1 MIAAD
6 TKIARKQEEKM
17 LFKNLGVP
25 ELILILVVA
34 MLIFG
39 PGRIGKLGSELGRGI
54 RGFQEGLKS
63 KEDKEKEKEEKAL
76 EVVEASTE
84 SEAET
89 EA

>member
-1 MIAAD
+1 
-6 TKIARKQEEKM
+6 M

-54 RGFQEGLKS
+54 RGFKDGLQS
-63 KEDKEKEKEEKAL
+63 DEEKKAKAAEL
-76 EVVEASTE
+76 EEATNVETTNA
-84 SEAET
+84 EA
-89 EA
+89 

>member
-1 MIAAD
+1 
-6 TKIARKQEEKM
+6 M
-17 LFKNLGVP
+17 LFKNLGIP

-39 PGRIGKLGSELGRGI
+39 PGRIGKLGSELGKGI

-63 KEDKEKEKEEKAL
+63 KEKKEE
-76 EVVEASTE
+76 EAAEAAETATE
-84 SEAET
+84 PKTET

>member
-1 MIAAD
+1 
-6 TKIARKQEEKM
+6 M

-39 PGRIGKLGSELGRGI
+39 PGRIGKLGSELGKGI
-54 RGFQEGLKS
+54 RGFQEGLKT
-63 KEDKEKEKEEKAL
+63 KEKKEEEAAEAAKA
-76 EVVEASTE
+76 VEPVTE
-84 SEAET
+84 PETET

>member
-1 MIAAD
+1 
-6 TKIARKQEEKM
+6 M

-63 KEDKEKEKEEKAL
+63 KEDKEKEKEKEEKAL